1 MKVFETFEAVEG
13 MQPCLKSAVTHAK
26 KLDHEFRVKSL
37 EGNFK
42 QGKAGD
48 YLMRG
53 PEGELYICD
62 GPIFDRTYAF
72 LHLMEPSL
80 FSKCWSA
87 IKKYFSLR

>member
-1 MKVFETFEAVEG
+1 MKVFETFEQVDD
-13 MQPCLKSAVTHAK
+13 MQPCLKIAVTHAK

-37 EGNFK
+37 EGNYK

-62 GPIFDRTYAF
+62 GPIFDQTYAF
-72 LHLMEPSL
+72 IHRMETSWSDRFLNAVKKL
-80 FSKCWSA
+80 F
-87 IKKYFSLR
+87 L